1 MELVGT
7 QVTVPGSRG
16 HGILRYYGPIDGKAG
31 VFGGIELIGP
41 LASSRGKNSGDVD
54 GVRYFD
60 VKVPQTGLFIP
71 WERLRSSNPQL
82 DSGTGGRISRLSS
95 GNGRQ
100 LLIAKRSTQS
110 TPEKTRDSRQETMF
124 YKQQY
129 EALKE
134 ESEKKSA
141 ILAELQR
148 TVAELEPL
156 LEEYERDLQERDK
169 KLAKQRAEFERA
181 RENWRE
187 SMDLMSSTQQETEL
201 FYEEKLKELEG
212 GPQVEELKKAHQ
224 KEVDELQRKLEAS
237 QKRAEL
243 LEKQLE
249 AEKNE
254 VERKALDDI
263 LTKMAHT
270 SLNNHQNQL
279 PIYEPKKHTDPSTGR
294 DNWCGLCEQDGHVAL
309 ECPFENDAF

>member
-1 MELVGT
+1 MQAVGT

-41 LASSRGKNSGDVD
+41 LATSRGKNSGNVD
-54 GVRYFD
+54 GVQYFD
-60 VKVPQTGLFIP
+60 VKIPQTGLFIP

-82 DSGTGGRISRLSS
+82 DNDTSGRISRQSS

-100 LLIAKRSTQS
+100 LHIPKRSTQS
-110 TPEKTRDSRQETMF
+110 TPEKNRDSRQEALF

-129 EALKE
+129 ETLKE
-134 ESEKKSA
+134 ETEKKSA
-141 ILAELQR
+141 ILTELQR
-148 TVAELEPL
+148 TVAELEQL

-169 KLAKQRAEFERA
+169 KLAKQRAEFERE

-212 GPQVEELKKAHQ
+212 GANIEALKKLHE
-224 KEVDELQRKLEAS
+224 KEIDELQRKLEAS
-237 QKRAEL
+237 QSRVET

-249 AEKNE
+249 AEKNKND
-254 VERKALDDI
+254 RKALDDI

-270 SLNNHQNQL
+270 SLNNNQL
-279 PIYEPKKHTDPSTGR
+279 PIYEPKKQTDPSTGR

-309 ECPFENDAF
+309 ECPYENDAF